1 MHIGS
6 GVDYA
11 VFIAVTRQNVGDGE
25 LLGVRDG
32 DSGSDGEDIYGSGC
46 GGKGCVSGR
55 EDICAAAARVVARVT
70 PLEGCLAR
78 LVTRG
83 WRGEVSDMKTAA
95 YASILRPL
103 TLSNALSLPLSC
115 RRRPFRT
122 VAPVGADLKKH
133 VSEPL

>member
-1 MHIGS
+1 M
-6 GVDYA
+6 
-11 VFIAVTRQNVGDGE
+11 
-25 LLGVRDG
+25 RDG

-83 WRGEVSDMKTAA
+83 WRGEGSDMKTAA

-103 TLSNALSLPLSC
+103 GASTMSPMLFTLSNASFIASFMPAASIQDS
-115 RRRPFRT
+115 
-122 VAPVGADLKKH
+122 GARGRGFEEACL
-133 VSEPL
+133 

>member
-1 MHIGS
+1 M
-6 GVDYA
+6 
-11 VFIAVTRQNVGDGE
+11 
-25 LLGVRDG
+25 RDG

-83 WRGEVSDMKTAA
+83 RRGEGGNLTTAA
-95 YASILRPL
+95 YASILRLLGASTMSPML
-103 TLSNALSLPLSC
+103 FMLSSASFIASSMPAASIQDSSTRGRGFEDACL
-115 RRRPFRT
+115 
-122 VAPVGADLKKH
+122 
-133 VSEPL
+133 